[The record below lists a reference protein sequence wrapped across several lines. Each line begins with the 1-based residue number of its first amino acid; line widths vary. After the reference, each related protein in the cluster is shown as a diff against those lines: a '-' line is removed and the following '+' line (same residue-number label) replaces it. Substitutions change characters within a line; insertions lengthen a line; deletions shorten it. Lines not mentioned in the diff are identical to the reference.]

1 MKPWKKIKIY
11 LSESDRWQ
19 HQALYQ
25 AIIEIARNHH
35 LAGATVTRA
44 IEGFGAD
51 LKLNTSNI
59 IALSD
64 HLPIIISII
73 DTEEKIRAFYQAI
86 KEMIPGKL
94 VVLEPVEVL
103 QYEPSV

>member
-1 MKPWKKIKIY
+1 MASWKKLKIY
-11 LSESDRWQ
+11 LAETDQWQ

-25 AIIEIARNHH
+25 VIVEKARHYP

-51 LKLNTSNI
+51 LKLRSSNI
-59 IALSD
+59 LALSD
-64 HLPIIISII
+64 DLPITISIV
-73 DTEEKIRAFYQAI
+73 DDEQKVRDFYQKI

-94 VVLEPVEVL
+94 VILEAVEVL
-103 QYEPSV
+103 QYDP